1 MSGLAV
7 LSVGA
12 STPLGLDARQT
23 ALLLRASKGQ
33 PRTSS
38 FRASDGNTIGT
49 IRSHRLD
56 DGLVG
61 YDRYLRLAKPALEE
75 ALLGL
80 PVLPAHTPTVLL
92 LNLPKPYEG
101 EDPRLGA
108 QLLVDIGHAAKLTL
122 DPRSIVVRLGHAGFA
137 ALLAR
142 AATFGA
148 DTRILV
154 GAVDTYHE
162 RSRITSL
169 DAGFQIFGK
178 HASKG
183 FIPSEGA
190 SFACV
195 SPVAR
200 RANGREPLAV
210 VKVIACGEEPEEEP
224 PMARSLTK
232 LLRDERLPQTIDWM
246 LWDLNGDERR
256 QREWSFSV
264 TRNLGRYQFDPEKT
278 RLHRP
283 YDEIGELGAATGA
296 IYLCQVCMAFQLGF
310 APSSGCLIVTSSD
323 GPERGVLYVEEVGRE

>member
-1 MSGLAV
+1 MTELAV
-7 LSVGA
+7 LSIGA

-56 DGLVG
+56 DELAG

-80 PVLPAHTPTVLL
+80 PALPEHTPTVLL
-92 LNLPKPYEG
+92 LNLPKPYDG

-122 DPRSIVVRLGHAGFA
+122 DPRSVVIRLGHAGFA

-142 AATFGA
+142 AATFSA
-148 DTRILV
+148 DTRVIV

-169 DAGFQIFGK
+169 DANFQIFGK
-178 HASKG
+178 HANKG

-195 SPVAR
+195 SAVTR
-200 RANGREPLAV
+200 RALVKPLATL
-210 VKVIACGEEPEEEP
+210 KVIACGEEPEEEP
-224 PMARSLTK
+224 VMARALTK
-232 LLRDERLPQTIDWM
+232 LLRDERLPMTIDWM

-256 QREWSFSV
+256 YREWSFSIA
-264 TRNLGRYQFDPEKT
+264 RNLGRYQFDPEKT
-278 RLHRP
+278 RLVRP

-296 IYLCQVCMAFQLGF
+296 IYLSQVCMAFQLGF
-310 APSSGCLIVTSSD
+310 APSTGCLVVTSSD
-323 GPERGVLYVEEVGRE
+323 GPERGLFYVEEVAA